1 MSLTLFF
8 YQDQILQGAKSAP
21 LPPTHRMVLVR
32 HGRVRVNDKLLS
44 VGEAVYAIEDVCS
57 HDRGALDQG
66 TVDGFEIEC
75 PRHGARFDVRNG
87 KVLSLPAVR
96 PIKSFATRA
105 VDGTIEVEVP

>member
-1 MSLTLFF
+1 MTWVRAGSVSSLA
-8 YQDQILQGAKSAP
+8 G
-21 LPPTHRMVLVR
+21 
-32 HGRVRVNDKLLS
+32 
-44 VGEAVYAIEDVCS
+44 GEAKVVEAGDRRIALCRVGDAVFAIEDVCS
-57 HDRGALDQG
+57 HDGGALDQG